1 MKNQLKI
8 ESEGP
13 VHVWSLYF
21 LIASIRLQLN
31 AKDNIY
37 YWFKWVTVTI
47 PAKYLLLIQMSY
59 CYNTSKISEAQDNH
73 NQSVNSQQA
82 EMQARAF
89 EEEIELTILNYEAL
103 LQLEKKNSA
112 ERSEFFLFMLQSTR
126 TRQQEEFEM
135 LKAQL

>member
-1 MKNQLKI
+1 
-8 ESEGP
+8 
-13 VHVWSLYF
+13 
-21 LIASIRLQLN
+21 
-31 AKDNIY
+31 
-37 YWFKWVTVTI
+37 
-47 PAKYLLLIQMSY
+47 MSY